1 MGFDGLDFDGVDST
15 MAIIWI
21 SIQIEGFQFKGF
33 DHGDGCIG
41 FRFEGFD
48 GWISMGSMDLIPSN
62 SIMAIPF
69 QIRPWPSAGL
79 RFRPSHSDGFD
90 SDSMQFRFDAI
101 PILQFRFE
109 SNHSCIQPLLPFFD
123 SDRSIPTVLIPTRCN
138 SDSNHSCLFPCSSHE
153 YFDIVIHSICAHKKG
168 PIFDTIISAHKKGAH
183 TIIFDTT
190 TLTTSYQ

>member
-1 MGFDGLDFDGVDST
+1 
-15 MAIIWI
+15 
-21 SIQIEGFQFKGF
+21 
-33 DHGDGCIG
+33 
-41 FRFEGFD
+41 
-48 GWISMGSMDLIPSN
+48 MGSMNSIPSN

-79 RFRPSHSDGFD
+79 RFRPSHSDPIPTVSIPIRCN
-90 SDSMQFRFDAI
+90 SDSAI
-101 PILQFRFE
+101 PIP
-109 SNHSCIQPLLPFFD
+109 IKPLPPFFD

-190 TLTTSYQ
+190 PLTTSYISKFQVCVAVASVLLEFNFMVDHGLGLVFSPTSLLHIILCCTVLPFYP